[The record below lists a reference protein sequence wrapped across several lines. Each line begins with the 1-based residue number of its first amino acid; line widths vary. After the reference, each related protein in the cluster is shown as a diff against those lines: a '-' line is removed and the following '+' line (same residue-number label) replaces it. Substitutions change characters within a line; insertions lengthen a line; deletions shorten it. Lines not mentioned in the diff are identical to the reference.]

1 MKHSL
6 IIFLVILS
14 GCAAPEKWARSNTSI
29 DEYSKDEADCNARMW
44 SIPNG
49 NALQM
54 VMFELQ
60 CMRSKGYQKVPVKN

>member
-1 MKHSL
+1 MKYSL
-6 IIFLVILS
+6 IIFSVMLF

-29 DEYSKDEADCNARMW
+29 DEYNKDAADCNARMW

-54 VMFELQ
+54 AMFELQ
-60 CMRSKGYQKVPVKN
+60 CMKSKGYRKVPAEN